1 MKEDQPL
8 SQTLFSSSYQNQ
20 VPKKY
25 QVNHGVVTPTDKTK
39 SNPLANQKV
48 MLIAKC
54 VGKFLVFPRGR
65 FAPKELPALKHGTK
79 RIQYNKSAS

>member
-8 SQTLFSSSYQNQ
+8 SQTLFSSAYRNQ

-25 QVNHGVVTPTDKTK
+25 QVNRGVVKPTDKTK
-39 SNPLANQKV
+39 SNPLANQKNR
-48 MLIAKC
+48 LITKC
-54 VGKFLVFPRGR
+54 VGKFLVFPRGH